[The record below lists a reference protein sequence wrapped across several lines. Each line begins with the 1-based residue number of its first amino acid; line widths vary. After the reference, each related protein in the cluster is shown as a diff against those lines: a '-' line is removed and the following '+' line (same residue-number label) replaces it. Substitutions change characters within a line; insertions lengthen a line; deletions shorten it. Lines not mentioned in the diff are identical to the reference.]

1 MENIQSIIEKISN
14 LRKLSTSSN
23 ANEAAVAAAM
33 ADKLIAKYR
42 LSEAELE
49 IKEEKFSQ
57 PEFDDGFVYETKRIT
72 KWKNSLILFIS
83 KHYGCAVYNSIGY
96 DNNSGRSISRYKL
109 VGSKEDMSIVKYM
122 FSWLTGEIERLC
134 HKESKGKGHIYSN
147 SFCIG
152 AVSGIVQQMN
162 LSKKEVASTVT
173 NSTALARVDN
183 KFETANSFMNN
194 NLKLGKSKTTSNSSQ
209 IDYTAYNKGIE
220 VGKNIHLGKVIGN
233 DSTTKFLK

>member
-49 IKEEKFSQ
+49 IKEEKISQ

-72 KWKNSLILFIS
+72 KWKNSLILFLS

-122 FSWLTGEIERLC
+122 FSWLTGEVERLC
-134 HKESKGKGHIYSN
+134 HKESKGKGHVYAN

-152 AVSGIVQQMN
+152 AISGIIEQMRA
-162 LSKKEVASTVT
+162 SKKEVENSAS
-173 NSTALARVDN
+173 STALAIVSN
-183 KFETANSFMNN
+183 KFETANEFMNN
-194 NLKLGKSKTTSNSSQ
+194 NLKLSKPKVSTNHNR
-209 IDYTAYNKGIE
+209 IDYGAYNKGVE
-220 VGKNIHLGKVIGN
+220 AGKNIHLGKVISN
-233 DSTTKFLK
+233 KSATKYLK